1 LRNTVDGRNAVTY
14 NTRACGF
21 SAAARRIEEATMA
34 REFNAF
40 EMAQRQFDAVADKLQ
55 LESGIR
61 DLLRWPQREFHFTVP
76 VRMDDGSVRVFKGYR
91 VQHNDARGPAKGG
104 IRFHPQET
112 VDTVRALATWMTW
125 KCAVVDIPLGGG
137 KGGVICDPHDL
148 SSREQEA
155 LCRGWVR
162 QVARNVGPVQ
172 DVPAPDVMTNPQHMV
187 WMMDEYEKLAGG
199 HYPGF
204 ITGKPVEVGGSLGR
218 TEATGYGVIYTVREA
233 LKRIG
238 VPVQG
243 VKASIQGFGNVAQY
257 AAKKLV
263 ELGGMVVAVA
273 CWDNNEHAAY
283 TFRKADGID
292 VDFLLSIT
300 DRFGTIDKEKA
311 GAAGYEVLPADAW
324 LEQKVTILIPAALEN
339 QVTGDNVQRIHQ
351 QVKILVEGANGP
363 TTPEADAVLKERGV
377 FVIPDFLANAGG
389 VTCSY
394 FEQVQCNMN
403 FFWPKQEVLD
413 RLDQKMTTAFNAVA
427 DLAQETGEY
436 MRDAAYM
443 IAIQRVA
450 TACHLRGWA

>member
-1 LRNTVDGRNAVTY
+1 
-14 NTRACGF
+14 
-21 SAAARRIEEATMA
+21 MA

-40 EMAQRQFDAVADKLQ
+40 EMAQQQFDTVADKLQ
-55 LESGIR
+55 LDTGLRE
-61 DLLRWPQREFHFTVP
+61 LLRWPQREFHFTIP
-76 VRMDDGSVRVFKGYR
+76 IHMDDGKVQVFKGFR

-112 VDTVRALATWMTW
+112 IDTVRALATWMTW

-137 KGGVICDPHDL
+137 KGGVICDPHHL
-148 SSREQEA
+148 SPREQEA

-162 QVARNVGPVQ
+162 QVARNIGPIL

-187 WMMDEYEKLAGG
+187 WMLDEFERVAGG
-199 HYPGF
+199 HFPGV

-233 LKRIG
+233 LQRLDLPIAG
-238 VPVQG
+238 VR
-243 VKASIQGFGNVAQY
+243 ASVQGFGNVGQY
-257 AAKKLV
+257 AAKLLI
-263 ELGGMVVAVA
+263 ELGGVVVAVA
-273 CWDNNEHAAY
+273 CWDNHDHSSY
-283 TFRKADGID
+283 TFAKTDGID

-300 DRFGTIDKEKA
+300 DRFGTIDRDKA
-311 GAAGYEVLPADAW
+311 TDAGYSVMEGDAW
-324 LEQKVTILIPAALEN
+324 LEQDAQILIPAALEN
-339 QVTGDNVQRIHQ
+339 QISGDNVERIHPG
-351 QVKILVEGANGP
+351 VRILVEGANGP
-363 TTPEADAVLKERGV
+363 TTPEADEVLKKRGV

-394 FEQVQCNMN
+394 FEQVQCNSN
-403 FFWPKQEVLD
+403 FFWPKDEVLE
-413 RLDQKMTTAFNAVA
+413 RLDQKMTSAFHAVA
-427 DLAQETGEY
+427 DLAEEPGEY

>member
-1 LRNTVDGRNAVTY
+1 MVK
-14 NTRACGF
+14 
-21 SAAARRIEEATMA
+21 
-34 REFNAF
+34 EFNAF

-55 LESGIR
+55 LDAGIR
-61 DLLRWPQREFHFTVP
+61 DLLRWPQREYHFTIP
-76 VRMDDGSVRVFKGYR
+76 VRMDDGSVKVFRGFR

-137 KGGVICDPHDL
+137 KGGVICDPHHL
-148 SSREQEA
+148 SPREQEA
-155 LCRGWVR
+155 VCRGWVR
-162 QVARNVGPVQ
+162 QVARNIGPLQ

-187 WMMDEYEKLAGG
+187 WMLDEYEKIAGG
-199 HYPGF
+199 HFPGV

-233 LKRIG
+233 LKRKKIK
-238 VPVQG
+238 VEG

-257 AAKKLV
+257 AAKLLI
-263 ELGGMVVAVA
+263 ELGGSVVAVS
-273 CWDNNEHAAY
+273 CWDNDDRAAY
-283 TFRKADGID
+283 TYAKADGID
-292 VDFLLSIT
+292 ADFLLSIT
-300 DRFGTIDKEKA
+300 DRFGTIDKDKAVKA
-311 GAAGYEVLPADAW
+311 GYKIEGGDDWIAKDV
-324 LEQKVTILIPAALEN
+324 QVLIPAAIEN
-339 QVTGDNVQRIHQ
+339 QVTAETVKRVHRN
-351 QVKILVEGANGP
+351 VKIIAEGANGP

-377 FVIPDFLANAGG
+377 YVIPDFLANAGG

-394 FEQVQCNMN
+394 FEQVQCNTN
-403 FFWPKQEVLD
+403 FFWPKVEVLQ
-413 RLDQKMTTAFNAVA
+413 RLDQKMTSAFNAVA
-427 DLAQETGEY
+427 DLADDAGEY